1 MTARPS
7 ALTMEG
13 AVNISS
19 FLTHR
24 GGRGNADAKLK
35 FRAPPYG
42 DPFAGNK
49 MLPGEIG
56 QHYISNRDFVETSSC
71 PGETEAMWKKWYEA
85 QGYDTTN
92 WSEHSPQW
100 RQTVMI
106 ITAVI

>member
-1 MTARPS
+1 M
-7 ALTMEG
+7 
-13 AVNISS
+13 
-19 FLTHR
+19 
-24 GGRGNADAKLK
+24 K

-49 MLPGEIG
+49 MLPGEIKFLLTKIEKK
-56 QHYISNRDFVETSSC
+56 QNDVSNRDFVETSSC